1 MPLAKS
7 TFVVFG
13 IDENGKTKG
22 ARFSGKKLE
31 LALHAATTLELEV
44 FEAVSAE
51 MQKLAKELPSG
62 NIYVRGRAFL
72 PFIKRELYQKLHV
85 ASGGL
90 VRDRADEIAE
100 TCQTTMVDS
109 ESKTKSSD
117 IPKNWASIAPGH
129 LVLTTEGEGWWES
142 IVLKRDGEIL
152 TLRYR
157 DFPTFPNFDRHVATV
172 ALINPNF
179 Q

>member
-1 MPLAKS
+1 MSRNKTSKSAMPLAKS

-100 TCQTTMVDS
+100 TCQTTMVDFRKQNKVVGHPKKLGKHRTRPS
-109 ESKTKSSD
+109 RLNNRRRRLVGLPLSSSGTVTDPPLPGFSYLSK
-117 IPKNWASIAPGH
+117 
-129 LVLTTEGEGWWES
+129 
-142 IVLKRDGEIL
+142 
-152 TLRYR
+152 
-157 DFPTFPNFDRHVATV
+157 F
-172 ALINPNF
+172 
-179 Q
+179 